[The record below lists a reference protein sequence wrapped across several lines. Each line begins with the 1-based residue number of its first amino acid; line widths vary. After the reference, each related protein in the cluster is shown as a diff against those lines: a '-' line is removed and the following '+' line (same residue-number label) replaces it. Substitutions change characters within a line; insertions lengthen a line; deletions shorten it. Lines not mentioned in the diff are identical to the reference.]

1 VGWFLYW
8 DSPVVY
14 IGVQDFFLGGANIPM
29 KPSGHHCSLIPDLSI
44 YIHVLF
50 GGNHELDRCSRYFC
64 YDHNQ
69 PASPVHERSLP
80 SWQIISYS
88 INKDSHGLWEFPGR
102 WGRRMGYG
110 PCETFLQGRGE
121 NDPALPGRDRRFCW
135 RNGTFDPI
143 SVTTPLLFFPLI
155 MKFEINTR
163 QTLCLEGH
171 VLRRLQDLFDI

>member
-1 VGWFLYW
+1 
-8 DSPVVY
+8 
-14 IGVQDFFLGGANIPM
+14 M

-80 SWQIISYS
+80 SWQIISYF

-121 NDPALPGRDRRFCW
+121 NDPALPGRDRCFCS

>member
-1 VGWFLYW
+1 MGIYSSYTWASKWASIHGLTYTPTSMSYLVNFLESLFW
-8 DSPVVY
+8 M
-14 IGVQDFFLGGANIPM
+14 F
-29 KPSGHHCSLIPDLSI
+29 HC
-44 YIHVLF
+44 
-50 GGNHELDRCSRYFC
+50 NHELDRCSRYFC

-80 SWQIISYS
+80 SWQIISYF